1 MSYQDTLPYRL
12 HGIPC
17 QIGVKHVKRVEG
29 TFSRNADSDMDYYGW
44 AECDWDVL
52 DRRGKPA
59 PWLARKLTLADCDD
73 IENRIFEA
81 LT

>member
-1 MSYQDTLPYRL
+1 MSYLETLPYRL
-12 HGIPC
+12 QGIPC
-17 QIGVKHVKRVEG
+17 QIGVKHFLRVEG
-29 TFSRNADSDMDYYGW
+29 SYSRNAPSDMDYYGW

-59 PWLARKLTLADCDD
+59 PWLERKLTQRDCDD
-73 IENRIFEA
+73 IDNTIFER